1 MTDYNDMT
9 MGDVAKRLAKS
20 LLVDLVGAIEGGE
33 ATSQDRAVA
42 RDVCDRL
49 GVLNL
54 ADSDQL
60 AELRKM
66 AKENQIQKS
75 KVPTA
80 EPDDDDKG

>member
-1 MTDYNDMT
+1 MLDHSDMT
-9 MGDVAKRLAKS
+9 MGEVAKRLAKS
-20 LLVDLVGAIEGGE
+20 LLLDLMNTIENGE

-60 AELRKM
+60 AELRKLVKDK
-66 AKENQIQKS
+66 KEMPS
-75 KVPTA
+75 A
-80 EPDDDDKG
+80 AADDDDAN